1 MKAVRIHEYGDTS
14 VLKYEDAPDPKADF
28 GEVVVKVKACALN
41 HLDLWIRKG
50 MPKAPALPHILGSD
64 IAGEVAEVGP
74 GTPDIKVGMPVLLQP
89 AVSCGVCAQCVA
101 GEDNLCKDYGIIGA
115 KTLGGNAQY
124 VKVPRVNLMPI
135 PKGLSYAE
143 AAAIPLVF
151 LTAWHMLSARAQ
163 LKPGEDLL
171 VIGAGSGVGSA
182 ATQIGKLLGAR
193 VIATASLDANLAKA
207 KELGADDTINHASQ
221 DIAQEVRRLTNNK
234 GVEVVFE
241 HVGPAVWDKCI
252 ASMAKAGRLVT
263 CGATTGPTV
272 QLNVTMLFGRQ
283 QSLLGSFMGTKSDLL
298 EVLPFFS
305 QRKLKP
311 VVDSVL
317 PLKDIAAAHKRL
329 ESRGQFGKVV
339 VTPPE

>member
-1 MKAVRIHEYGDTS
+1 MKAVRIHEYGEPN
-14 VLKYEDAPDPKADF
+14 VLKYEDAPDPKAEV

-41 HLDLWIRKG
+41 HLDVWVRKG

-74 GTPDIKVGMPVLLQP
+74 GAADVKVGTPVLLQP
-89 AVSCGVCAQCVA
+89 AVSCGVCPQCVA
-101 GEDNLCKDYGIIGA
+101 GDDNYCNGYGIVGA
-115 KTLGGNAQY
+115 KILGGNAQY
-124 VKVPRVNLMPI
+124 VKVPRVNLMPMPAGI
-135 PKGLSYAE
+135 SYAE

-151 LTAWHMLSARAQ
+151 LTAWHMLIDRAQ

-182 ATQIGKLLGAR
+182 AIQIGKLLGAR
-193 VIATASLDANLAKA
+193 VIATASLDSNLAKA

-221 DIAQEVRRLTNNK
+221 DIAQEVRKLTDKK

-252 ASMAKAGRLVT
+252 AAMAKAGRLVT
-263 CGATTGPTV
+263 CGATTGANV
-272 QLNVTMLFGRQ
+272 QLNVTLLFGRQ

-305 QRKLKP
+305 QKKLKP
-311 VVDSVL
+311 VVDSVF
-317 PLKDIAAAHKRL
+317 PLKDTAAAHERL

-339 VTPPE
+339 VAPE

>member
-1 MKAVRIHEYGDTS
+1 
-14 VLKYEDAPDPKADF
+14 
-28 GEVVVKVKACALN
+28 
-41 HLDLWIRKG
+41 
-50 MPKAPALPHILGSD
+50 MPMPA
-64 IAGEVAEVGP
+64 
-74 GTPDIKVGMPVLLQP
+74 
-89 AVSCGVCAQCVA
+89 
-101 GEDNLCKDYGIIGA
+101 GI
-115 KTLGGNAQY
+115 
-124 VKVPRVNLMPI
+124 
-135 PKGLSYAE
+135 SYTE

-151 LTAWHMLSARAQ
+151 LTAWHMLIDRAR

-182 ATQIGKLLGAR
+182 AIQIGKLLGAR

-221 DIAQEVRRLTNNK
+221 DIAQEVRKLTDKK

-252 ASMAKAGRLVT
+252 AAIAKAGRLVT
-263 CGATTGPTV
+263 CGATTGSNV
-272 QLNVTMLFGRQ
+272 QLNVTLLFGRQ

-305 QRKLKP
+305 QKKLKP
-311 VVDSVL
+311 VVDSVF
-317 PLKDIAAAHKRL
+317 PLKDTAAAHERL

-339 VTPPE
+339 VAPE